1 LNYLNALV
9 QGVMLGGLYA
19 LFATGL
25 ALIFGV
31 MRLVNIAHGDLIVLA
46 AYLGLSVVQFL
57 GLHPLATLLIVA
69 PAMCGLGYLL
79 QRGIFNRTLGGDLL
93 PPLLV
98 SFGLSVIVQNGLQ
111 QVFTADSRRLQAGA
125 LEVASLELP
134 GHIAVGI
141 LPLMTF
147 LAAIAI
153 MGALQFLFYRTPLGR
168 ALRATSDDQ
177 SAAKLMGIDNRH
189 IYGIAMA
196 LAFAVIAI
204 AGIFLG
210 MGTNFDPASGPARLL
225 FAFEAVII
233 GGLGNMWGALLGGII
248 IGVAQTIGAEINPA
262 NQVLAGHLVFLA
274 ILLFRPEG
282 LLPKVS

>member
-1 LNYLNALV
+1 LNYLNAFV

-46 AYLGLSVVQFL
+46 AYLGLSVVQVF
-57 GLHPLATLLIVA
+57 GLHPLAALLVVA
-69 PAMCGLGYLL
+69 PVMGVLGYLL
-79 QRGIFNRTLGGDLL
+79 QRGIFNRTLGGDIL

-98 SFGLSVIVQNGLQ
+98 SFGLSVIIQNGLQ
-111 QVFTADSRRLQAGA
+111 QVFTADSRRLQAGV

-147 LAAIAI
+147 LAAITI
-153 MGALQFLFYRTPLGR
+153 IGALQFLFYRTPLGR

-177 SAAKLMGIDNRH
+177 TAARLMGIDNRH

-196 LAFAVIAI
+196 AAFVVIAA

-210 MGTNFDPASGPARLL
+210 MGTNFDPASGPSRLL

-233 GGLGNMWGALLGGII
+233 GGLGNMWGALIGGVI
-248 IGVAQTIGAEINPA
+248 IGVAQTVGAEIDPA

-282 LLPKVS
+282 LLPKTR